1 MCGDGWVCGDGGG
14 GGWVC
19 GDGGGVGVDRS
30 VGLGVDGC
38 VGLGVGVGVDGCGV
52 CVCLHNGGSRTC
64 VCADLASRSRSE
76 VRQPAGDT
84 RSGLS
89 IEKIE

>member
-1 MCGDGWVCGDGGG
+1 MEMDGCVGME
-14 GGWVC
+14 V
-19 GDGGGVGVDRS
+19 GVGVDRS
-30 VGLGVDGC
+30 VGVGVDGC
-38 VGLGVGVGVDGCGV
+38 VGLGLGVGVEVDGCGV

-64 VCADLASRSRSE
+64 VCADLASRSHSE